1 MKPPIKGTWRSKVDL
16 IPGPVLRPDRILTR
30 IMLPTI
36 LHRQQ
41 EVVAQG
47 VEQTILKRQA
57 GRVSL

>member
-1 MKPPIKGTWRSKVDL
+1 MDL